1 MGKGITDQEV
11 FKNSLTN
18 EDEPDA
24 YLTNMKKHCIL
35 FMLVFSLTLQAQDPW
50 KDVYKESA
58 WADRDKWQ
66 RADEIIKQLKLQSG
80 NSVADIGC
88 HEGYITFKL
97 SKVVGLKGKVFAV
110 DVSQSKLD
118 KLTEHAKNR
127 NATNIATIKG
137 EYDDPK
143 LTPQSLEA
151 VIIMDAY
158 HEMDNHDKILTHI
171 KVALKPGGR
180 LVLCEPISDERK
192 DASRETQEG
201 RHELGMVYAIDDLK
215 KAGFTIIKQE
225 NPFIDRKEKGDKMWL
240 IVAAKI

>member
-1 MGKGITDQEV
+1 
-11 FKNSLTN
+11 
-18 EDEPDA
+18 
-24 YLTNMKKHCIL
+24 MKKYYL
-35 FMLVFSLTLQAQDPW
+35 PFMLVFSLTLQAQDVW

-66 RADEIIKQLKLQSG
+66 RADEIIKQLKLQPG

-88 HEGYITFKL
+88 HEGYMTFKL
-97 SKVVGLKGKVFAV
+97 SKIVGSKGKVFAV
-110 DVSQSKLD
+110 DVTQSKLD
-118 KLTEHAKNR
+118 KLNEHAKTR
-127 NATNIATIKG
+127 NTTNITTVKG
-137 EYDDPK
+137 DFDNPK
-143 LTPQSLEA
+143 LTPKSVEA

-158 HEMDNHDKILTHI
+158 HEMDDHAKILMHI
-171 KVALKPGGR
+171 KTALKPGGR

-240 IVAAKI
+240 IVASKV